1 MTSVPPMKTPSS
13 SSSESFGVNPYL
25 LLLLF
30 LNILVISMRRCALS
44 MMHHRLHDAN
54 AHSIN
59 SVKLVVASDNPDR
72 LLPLVKN
79 HLTTHGPG
87 YVQVA
92 FYPL

>member
-1 MTSVPPMKTPSS
+1 
-13 SSSESFGVNPYL
+13 
-25 LLLLF
+25 
-30 LNILVISMRRCALS
+30 